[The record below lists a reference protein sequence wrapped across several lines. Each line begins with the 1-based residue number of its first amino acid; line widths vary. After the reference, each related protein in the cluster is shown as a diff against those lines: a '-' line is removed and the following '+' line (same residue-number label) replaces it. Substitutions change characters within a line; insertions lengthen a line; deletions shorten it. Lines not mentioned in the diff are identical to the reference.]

1 MGERCGALQSR
12 YLKPESLSCV
22 SQKDVGLC
30 GVGALKLVSVRT
42 MWGSAAEVVIP
53 LLEVA
58 ILLLMSSSSSS
69 EEEQQPT
76 SGVLTS
82 PNYPDRYLDNIELV
96 QKIQVLEGNTIWIR
110 FTDFQC
116 DIYEKVRITDEGQFR
131 TALES
136 LYSSSEEVNL
146 MNWRSEFLSKT
157 NMVEVRFRTF
167 EHGTDTGWRP
177 EWGMVRA
184 EENRKRSG
192 ILTSLNFPEP
202 YPASHHFTH
211 EIKVEQ
217 GKLIRIHFTDFET
230 EKDEAWVKIAQGS
243 VGNLTPKLS
252 GKSVPEDVTTK
263 PCPVSHCTLYVEF
276 LARKIGGWR
285 DPPPHSG
292 WRLEWT
298 EL

>member
-1 MGERCGALQSR
+1 MG
-12 YLKPESLSCV
+12 
-22 SQKDVGLC
+22 
-30 GVGALKLVSVRT
+30 RT
-42 MWGSAAEVVIP
+42 MWGAAEVAIP
-53 LLEVA
+53 LVEVA
-58 ILLLMSSSSSS
+58 ILLLMSSSSLS
-69 EEEQQPT
+69 EGEQQPT

-82 PNYPDRYLDNIELV
+82 PNYPDRYPDNNELV
-96 QKIQVLEGNTIWIR
+96 QKIQVPEGNTIWIR

-116 DIYEKVRITDEGQFR
+116 DIYDKVRISDEGQFR
-131 TALES
+131 TTLES
-136 LYSSSEEVNL
+136 LYSSSEE
-146 MNWRSEFLSKT
+146 T
-157 NMVEVRFRTF
+157 NVVEVRFRTF
-167 EHGTDTGWRP
+167 EHGPETGWRL

-211 EIKVEQ
+211 EIKAEQ
-217 GKLIRIHFTDFET
+217 GKLFRFHFTDFET

-276 LARKIGGWR
+276 LARKIGGWLER
-285 DPPPHSG
+285 PHPG

>member
-1 MGERCGALQSR
+1 
-12 YLKPESLSCV
+12 
-22 SQKDVGLC
+22 
-30 GVGALKLVSVRT
+30 
-42 MWGSAAEVVIP
+42 MWGSAEVVIP
-53 LLEVA
+53 IVEVA
-58 ILLLMSSSSSS
+58 ILLLMSSSSLSS
-69 EEEQQPT
+69 EGDQQPT

-82 PNYPDRYLDNIELV
+82 PNYPERYPDNIELV
-96 QKIQVLEGNTIWIR
+96 QKIQVPEGNTIWIR

-116 DIYEKVRITDEGQFR
+116 DFYDKVRITDEGKFC

-146 MNWRSEFLSKT
+146 MNWHSEFLSKT

-167 EHGTDTGWRP
+167 EHGPETGWRL

-202 YPASHHFTH
+202 YPATHHFTH

-217 GKLIRIHFTDFET
+217 GKLIKFHFTDFET
-230 EKDEAWVKIAQGS
+230 EKDDAWVKIAQGS
-243 VGNLTPKLS
+243 VGNQTPKLS
-252 GKSVPEDVTTK
+252 GKSIPEDVTTK
-263 PCPVSHCTLYVEF
+263 SCPVSHCTLYVEF
-276 LARKIGGWR
+276 LSRKIGGWL

>member
-22 SQKDVGLC
+22 SQNDVGLC

-58 ILLLMSSSSSS
+58 ILLLMSSSSLS
-69 EEEQQPT
+69 EGDQQPT

-116 DIYEKVRITDEGQFR
+116 DFYDKVRITDEGQFR

-157 NMVEVRFRTF
+157 NMVEIRFRTF
-167 EHGTDTGWRP
+167 EHGPETGWRL
-177 EWGMVRA
+177 EWGMVGA
-184 EENRKRSG
+184 EGNR
-192 ILTSLNFPEP
+192 
-202 YPASHHFTH
+202 
-211 EIKVEQ
+211 
-217 GKLIRIHFTDFET
+217 
-230 EKDEAWVKIAQGS
+230 
-243 VGNLTPKLS
+243 TPKLS
-252 GKSVPEDVTTK
+252 GKSVPEDVTTV